1 MLKSKKFWIAVI
13 LIIATN
19 IGTAVGCMYL
29 AREINIHYRVS
40 VKCEYNAKI
49 KLLLSAISNE
59 IKKDPAQTITKIEK
73 LQQQL
78 SNSNSEINTKEELK
92 KAGFK

>member
-13 LIIATN
+13 LIITTN

-29 AREINIHYRVS
+29 AREINIHHRIS

-49 KLLLSAISNE
+49 KLLLSAISDE
-59 IKKDPAQTITKIEK
+59 IKKDPDNIIQNLRNAI
-73 LQQQL
+73 
-78 SNSNSEINTKEELK
+78 K
-92 KAGFK
+92 KS